1 MQKENEDVIKLRKAS
16 KLATVQGIRTVTEI
30 MKKLIHDPWIQQEC
44 TRMAWNFIFHYP
56 KFKKIFYDYEGIETT
71 IESIALHYKNKL
83 YGKHIAK
90 SGLFCIHQ
98 MATIITTKNPKMKTT
113 LIQNIHETTVRSNV
127 VEVAVNAMRYYP
139 LDARLQEAGCAALGW
154 WAFKATNRDRAK
166 CIIAGGLEVCE
177 EAQASHTK
185 NVHVQRYANWTIEL
199 LREAEAEYKAEL
211 IAIEEAKRRR
221 EMIDKMVKSQI
232 EYARQKKL
240 KKDKALREMGI
251 LDGDGE
257 GEINYYPK

>member
-1 MQKENEDVIKLRKAS
+1 MYRRKRQ
-16 KLATVQGIRTVTEI
+16 V
-30 MKKLIHDPWIQQEC
+30 
-44 TRMAWNFIFHYP
+44 Y
-56 KFKKIFYDYEGIETT
+56 
-71 IESIALHYKNKL
+71 
-83 YGKHIAK
+83 
-90 SGLFCIHQ
+90 
-98 MATIITTKNPKMKTT
+98 
-113 LIQNIHETTVRSNV
+113 
-127 VEVAVNAMRYYP
+127 
-139 LDARLQEAGCAALGW
+139 
-154 WAFKATNRDRAK
+154 
-166 CIIAGGLEVCE
+166 
-177 EAQASHTK
+177 TK

>member
-154 WAFKATNRDRAK
+154 WAFKATNRDRYNFK
-166 CIIAGGLEVCE
+166 LKLLCFIKETNLTIFTQIIHACFDSARKHSIGGLTFLRRCT
-177 EAQASHTK
+177 TK
-185 NVHVQRYANWTIEL
+185 
-199 LREAEAEYKAEL
+199 
-211 IAIEEAKRRR
+211 
-221 EMIDKMVKSQI
+221 
-232 EYARQKKL
+232 
-240 KKDKALREMGI
+240 
-251 LDGDGE
+251 
-257 GEINYYPK
+257 